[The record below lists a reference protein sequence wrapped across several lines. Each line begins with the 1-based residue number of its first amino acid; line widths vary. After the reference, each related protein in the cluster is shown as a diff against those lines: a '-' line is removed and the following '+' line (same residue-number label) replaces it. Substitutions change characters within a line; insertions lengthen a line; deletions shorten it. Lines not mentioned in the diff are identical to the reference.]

1 MKGIMLEIIEIGYA
15 LVIDEDEKTLLL
27 RKCISENGNF
37 TPTPTPR
44 AMFVSKDLV
53 KNAYWIKQIKE
64 YELSEPLHVIYTS
77 QLISKFFN
85 V

>member
-27 RKCISENGNF
+27 RKCISENGKS
-37 TPTPTPR
+37 TPTQE

-53 KNAYWIKQIKE
+53 TNAYWIKQIKE
-64 YELSEPLHVIYTS
+64 YELSEPLYVIHTS
-77 QLISKFFN
+77 KLIREFLN
-85 V
+85 M

>member
-27 RKCISENGNF
+27 RKCISENGKF
-37 TPTPTPR
+37 TPTPR

-64 YELSEPLHVIYTS
+64 YELSEPLYVIHTS
-77 QLISKFFN
+77 KLIREFLN
-85 V
+85 M

>member
-27 RKCISENGNF
+27 RKCISENGKF
-37 TPTPTPR
+37 TPTPR
-44 AMFVSKDLV
+44 AMFVSKGLV